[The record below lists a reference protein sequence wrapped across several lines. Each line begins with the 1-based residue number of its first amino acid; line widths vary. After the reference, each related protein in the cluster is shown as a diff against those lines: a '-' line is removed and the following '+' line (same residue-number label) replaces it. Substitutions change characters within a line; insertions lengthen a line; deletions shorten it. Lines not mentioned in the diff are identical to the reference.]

1 MPPQQLPHIQ
11 QGIHPEGVGQ
21 SVLTSVLRGSPTVPA
36 DRGVFLEQ
44 TYRLQPEICRFIS
57 ELAYEG
63 RLTSVADCARHTV
76 TGPGWS
82 GGGLT
87 ALLIPHDGNSQK
99 SSEEAD
105 AVTRAIQDLLAN
117 GTVTDSDGVPRPVR
131 PEDIMVVAP
140 YNLHV
145 QLIASR
151 VPEGVQV
158 GTVDKFQG
166 REAAVVFYAL
176 ATSRGEDAPRGLGF
190 LADRR
195 RLNVAISRARA
206 LTVLVCS
213 PWILDA
219 PCHSVEDMREING
232 LCLYVEQASPTPETW
247 TSV

>member
-1 MPPQQLPHIQ
+1 MAGTGWVFCRESMTARFDYLFIDEAGQLALADVVAMSGAARNVVLLGDPQQLPHIQ

-105 AVTRAIQDLLAN
+105 AETRAIQGLLAN
-117 GTVTDSDGVPRPVR
+117 ATVTDIDGVPRPVR
-131 PEDIMVVAP
+131 PEDIMVVAR
-140 YNLHV
+140 
-145 QLIASR
+145 S
-151 VPEGVQV
+151 E
-158 GTVDKFQG
+158 
-166 REAAVVFYAL
+166 
-176 ATSRGEDAPRGLGF
+176 
-190 LADRR
+190 
-195 RLNVAISRARA
+195 
-206 LTVLVCS
+206 
-213 PWILDA
+213 
-219 PCHSVEDMREING
+219 
-232 LCLYVEQASPTPETW
+232 
-247 TSV
+247 